1 MFNKKCP
8 RCKNK
13 TSRSYEY
20 CPYCSYPLKRVRE
33 EDKGLIDKDLEDE
46 FGLSGLGGGFG
57 GFPFGNIMNG
67 LAKELEKQFRE
78 LDRGL
83 YKDIDSDE
91 HTNMSVEDP
100 GIIRE
105 GISISISSGD
115 DGEPKINIRKLTPGG
130 IMKPVRTEKAEKK
143 VYKKFPK
150 VKMDKKD
157 FEKLAKLPQ
166 TEPSTTVRR
175 LANKIV
181 YEIDIPGVKEK
192 DIILHQLHNS
202 IEIKAF
208 TKDKLFLK
216 LIPVSLPLMDYR
228 VEKGKLVLELKP
240 EM

>member
-20 CPYCSYPLKRVRE
+20 CPYCSYPLKRRSE

-46 FGLSGLGGGFG
+46 FGFGGFEGFG
-57 GFPFGNIMNG
+57 GFPFGNIING
-67 LAKELEKQFRE
+67 LAKEL
-78 LDRGL
+78 DRQL
-83 YKDIDSDE
+83 KEVERHSYQDTDSDE
-91 HTNMSVEDP
+91 HPEIRGEEP

-105 GISISISSGD
+105 GISISISSND
-115 DGEPKINIRKLTPGG
+115 DGEPKINIRKLTPRG
-130 IMKPVRTEKAEKK
+130 IMKPVRIERAEEK
-143 VYKKFPK
+143 VYKKIPK
-150 VKMDKKD
+150 VKLDKKE

-175 LANKIV
+175 LANKII

-192 DIILHQLHNS
+192 DIIIHKLHNS

-208 TKDKLFLK
+208 TKDRLFLK